1 VLGGVA
7 VILAAKNIAAVICF
21 FIGRTVAADT
31 CKRLLKNNKH
41 FKALQKTNQSSG
53 WQLVLA
59 MRLSPMPSYVV
70 SYGSSILNV
79 PFASYMRATLVAS
92 APFVVQNVYM
102 GSLLEKVEDIWSG
115 KAAGGGVADLA
126 KYVIPT
132 VGTVGIVL
140 WTKQVH
146 RPSTRTRTCT
156 CTCFPGLQPWSVT
169 GPIPFRPFPEAGPS
183 VRGKVSLERSGRL
196 QILVRCHALA
206 RVSARLSAGLPSRDA
221 HHGNP
226 PHPPIFPP
234 RPRPRVPPRPREH
247 SFRGMA
253 RAARSAV
260 DAEVSLPLASA
271 LAARLPSRPRPRTR
285 PRQRQRQ
292 RRPGTAAAPSI

>member
-1 VLGGVA
+1 M
-7 VILAAKNIAAVICF
+7 AKNIAAVICF

-79 PFASYMRATLVAS
+79 PFSSYMRATLVAS

-126 KYVIPT
+126 KYVIPF

-156 CTCFPGLQPWSVT
+156 CIPGLQPWSVT
-169 GPIPFRPFPEAGPS
+169 GPIPFRPCPEAGPS
-183 VRGKVSLERSGRL
+183 VRGKVSLKRSGRL

-206 RVSARLSAGLPSRDA
+206 RVSARNLPAGLPSRNA
-221 HHGNP
+221 HYGNP
-226 PHPPIFPP
+226 PPPPPPP
-234 RPRPRVPPRPREH
+234 RAPARASPPPRAQLSRDGA
-247 SFRGMA
+247 RGA
-253 RAARSAV
+253 
-260 DAEVSLPLASA
+260 
-271 LAARLPSRPRPRTR
+271 
-285 PRQRQRQ
+285 QRWCR
-292 RRPGTAAAPSI
+292 